1 MPTRSILTSF
11 SVKVDYPQRNPF
23 VLLGM
28 MNKEGLNS
36 INVMKLRIMPK
47 NLFFN
52 EYPKCGASGFSLTE
66 VLVALAAGTLVIGA
80 GSLALRST
88 QTLIKSSGEKITQR
102 QNTISGVRLM
112 RSEIERSL
120 HALVNGPPPDAELA
134 YTDLS
139 QYDTAIQQCQEIS
152 NGLSSSPG
160 GLSSEQK
167 AKFIPLFGLKMAD
180 VTGNPVLYGMGLG
193 STSRTFAIKRCGTP
207 LGLDGRYDN
216 DKEPFVAKVV
226 DGISM
231 MPCLAYDEK
240 NQCIDEDRPFPDK
253 EINEIN
259 SLEILQHFSDGPNG
273 EYRYAV
279 SDNTTPTR
287 NYLEP
292 AFRFETDNSR
302 KLIRVISPMNCDD
315 STEVCV
321 ENTQIS
327 VGGSSGVSTRQDL
340 LLTAYA
346 RADKRLMM
354 ADGETGALGSEWF
367 RDVSS
372 RNVRFLV
379 DGSGSMSACMAWSY
393 DENEAL
399 EIGDTSRDY
408 HTPQGDPLYR
418 GNSYESSKAIC
429 NETRMERLQRELS
442 ELIQKLPNDTRI
454 SLEVFSTPGYY
465 NNRQWQKSKNGLVT
479 LGDGDNR
486 ASALEFVS
494 SLDEAAGK
502 TWGGTNPWEGLTR
515 SFNDTE
521 ADTLYFLSD
530 GLPTS
535 RLDIP
540 GEDASY
546 SNQYKPA
553 ADYYA
558 GLNETRKANPIKV
571 NATSVMLA
579 SEWMKNLSDL
589 TAGNYLQSQ

>member
-1 MPTRSILTSF
+1 
-11 SVKVDYPQRNPF
+11 
-23 VLLGM
+23 
-28 MNKEGLNS
+28 
-36 INVMKLRIMPK
+36 MKLRTIQSELRIKDDPK
-47 NLFFN
+47 R
-52 EYPKCGASGFSLTE
+52 CASGFSLNE
-66 VLVALAAGTLVIGA
+66 VLIALAAGTLVIGA
-80 GSLALRST
+80 GAVALRST
-88 QTLIKSSGEKITQR
+88 QTLIKSSGEKTTQR
-102 QNTISGVRLM
+102 QNTVNGVRLM

-120 HALVNGPPPDAELA
+120 HALVNGTPPDAELA

-139 QYDTAIQQCQEIS
+139 QYDGTIQQCQEKA
-152 NGLSSSPG
+152 NGFDNSENLSP
-160 GLSSEQK
+160 EQK
-167 AKFIPLFGLKMAD
+167 AKFVPLFGLKMAD
-180 VTGNPVLYGMGLG
+180 VTGNPILYGLG
-193 STSRTFAIKRCGTP
+193 VGSSSTTFAIKRCGTP

-216 DKEPFVAKVV
+216 DQKPFVATVV

-231 MPCLAYDEK
+231 MPCLAYNSDNE
-240 NQCIDEDRPFPDK
+240 CIDENRPFPNK
-253 EINEIN
+253 EISEI
-259 SLEILQHFSDGPNG
+259 SAVEILQHLSNGPNS

-279 SDNTTPTR
+279 NNNNTTPTR

-327 VGGSSGVSTRQDL
+327 VGGASGAGTRQDL

-346 RADKRLMM
+346 RADKRLMSP
-354 ADGETGALGSEWF
+354 DDDSTTLGSEWF
-367 RDVSS
+367 RDVNSK
-372 RNVRFLV
+372 NVRFLV
-379 DGSGSMSACMAWSY
+379 DGSGSMSACMAWSF
-393 DENEAL
+393 DENGSL
-399 EIGDTSRDY
+399 EIGDTRRDY

-418 GNSYESSKAIC
+418 GNAYESSKAIC

-442 ELIQKLPNDTRI
+442 ELIQQLPNDTQI
-454 SLEVFSTPGYY
+454 SLEVFSTPDYY
-465 NNRQWQKSKNGLVT
+465 NNRQWQKSKDGLVT

-494 SLDEAAGK
+494 SLDEASGK
-502 TWGGTNPWEGLTR
+502 TWGGTNPWEGLKR
-515 SFNDTE
+515 SFEDTE

-530 GLPTS
+530 GLPTTK
-535 RLDIP
+535 LNIP

-558 GLNETRKANPIKV
+558 GLNGTRQTKPLQV
-571 NATSVMLA
+571 NATSVMLS

-589 TAGNYLQSQ
+589 TSGNYLQSQ